1 MPRRLSIGCWLALA
15 VACASLLSAQDDK
28 KTKKEEAAQRVV
40 QGTVFD
46 ADEKP
51 VSGAVVRLKDVKG
64 IKSFIT
70 RPDGSYHF
78 SGLRRDSDYELQADY
93 NGMSS
98 GWKRLSLFDERKI
111 AIINL
116 KLEKVEKKAQ

>member
-1 MPRRLSIGCWLALA
+1 MPRMLRIGCSLALA
-15 VACASLLSAQDDK
+15 VACVALLSAQDDK
-28 KTKKEEAAQRVV
+28 KKKKEEAGQRVV

-46 ADEKP
+46 AEDKP

-70 RPDGSYHF
+70 REDGSYHF
-78 SGLRRDSDYELQADY
+78 SALRVDSDYELQADY
-93 NGMSS
+93 SGMTS

-116 KLEKVEKKAQ
+116 KLEKKSK